1 MTEKRIKDLKDKIAL
16 LQILAEGCR
25 RHPADR
31 AWRPATGKCA
41 PCVTMWQARCN
52 LNQLQEDSA
61 ARQQATLL
69 PIPFLGAFFWLP
81 HSGHFTLATSL
92 WPPITG

>member
-1 MTEKRIKDLKDKIAL
+1 MTEKRIKDLKYKIAL

-61 ARQQATLL
+61 ARQAGNAIAHTL
-69 PIPFLGAFFWLP
+69 
-81 HSGHFTLATSL
+81 SGRLFLATSL
-92 WPPITG
+92 WRPITG